1 MPREMSV
8 FEALLHAISDVR
20 ELALITAAERRALD
34 GRTASNV
41 TDLDFDQSRRHAAA
55 ADDMVNEIRV
65 QLEQIET
72 ALELGKDR
80 L

>member
-1 MPREMSV
+1 MRHDMSV
-8 FEALLHAISDVR
+8 FEALLHTIADVR
-20 ELALITAAERRALD
+20 ELALITAAERRALTN
-34 GRTASNV
+34 RTVSNV
-41 TDLDFDQSRRHAAA
+41 TDLDFDQSRRNAAA
-55 ADDMVNEIRV
+55 ADDMTNEIRT

>member
-8 FEALLHAISDVR
+8 LEALLHAISDVR

-41 TDLDFDQSRRHAAA
+41 TDLDFDQSRRNAAA

>member
-1 MPREMSV
+1 MPHDMSV
-8 FEALLHAISDVR
+8 FEALLHTMADVR
-20 ELALITAAERRALD
+20 ELALITAAERRALTN
-34 GRTASNV
+34 RTASNV
-41 TDLDFDQSRRHAAA
+41 TDPMVDQSRRNAAA